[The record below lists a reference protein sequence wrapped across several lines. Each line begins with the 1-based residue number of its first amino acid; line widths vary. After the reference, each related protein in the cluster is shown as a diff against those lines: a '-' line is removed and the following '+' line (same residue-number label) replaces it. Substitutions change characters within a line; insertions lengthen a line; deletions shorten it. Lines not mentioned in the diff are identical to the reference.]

1 MNRRNGFVWDR
12 RRRGAACSSRRPGMV
27 PAWVLPPEPDWLAR
41 ERAFIELVTRYAR
54 LAAWLAA
61 LSAAV
66 LFLSITASVAA
77 HHFGI
82 ASALGVSSPAG
93 APELF
98 TRQPRRDF
106 RLDEHP

>member
-1 MNRRNGFVWDR
+1 ME
-12 RRRGAACSSRRPGMV
+12 
-27 PAWVLPPEPDWLAR
+27 PAWILPPEPDWLAR

-98 TRQPRRDF
+98 SRQPRRDF
-106 RLDEHP
+106 RLDEYP